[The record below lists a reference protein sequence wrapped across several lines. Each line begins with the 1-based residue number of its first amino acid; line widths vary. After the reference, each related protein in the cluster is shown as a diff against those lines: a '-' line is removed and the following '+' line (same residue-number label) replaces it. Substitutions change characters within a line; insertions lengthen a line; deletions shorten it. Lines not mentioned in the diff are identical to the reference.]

1 MQPPSSVSACRAI
14 VDPDLLEDRIEDA
27 SGIGPGHLDRLLR
40 PESSESLSAW
50 LADPANEGVALLA
63 QGSRSSLTGGAVPYG
78 GAVLDSSGWDF
89 IDPPQRSGEAHTVRC
104 GSGVRLDD
112 LRRRL
117 ADVGLDY
124 PPVPTYPQ
132 ATVGGVISTNAAGPA
147 TFKYGQTR
155 GWVQALELLL
165 ADGRRL
171 YLQRGNPSIRPGG
184 EWVLEGDRGC
194 GILRV
199 PHPGYVTPAMKKI
212 SAGYGG
218 FDPLDPIDLFI
229 GSEGTLGIVT
239 AATLRV
245 VPRARGILALL
256 LFVPDADTAI
266 SAAAALRKIED
277 GPVASL
283 RSTEFI
289 DGAALDVLR
298 EDAPPEIGRIRIP
311 AEAGSVL
318 TLEIEWSTPLESME
332 DPTLQRYLDP
342 LVDLAGFDET
352 IVAMPG
358 DEAGAEVI
366 RSFRK
371 AVPMAVNERARRRP
385 VGSPKEKR
393 AADPAVPPDML
404 SSFYAFCAES
414 FRSRGVPFAV
424 WGHLSDGNLHP
435 NAMPRTPE
443 EDRAAGEAIDALSLE
458 AIRLGGTP
466 LAEHGVGRQPGKQ
479 LWLRRLLGD
488 DAIAGMMRVKRALDP
503 QARLAP
509 GVLWPEEL

>member
-1 MQPPSSVSACRAI
+1 VSACRAI

-40 PESSESLSAW
+40 PETAESLSAW
-50 LADPANEGVALLA
+50 LADPANEAVTLLA

-78 GAVLDSSGWDF
+78 GAVLDTSHWDF
-89 IDPPQRSGEAHTVRC
+89 IDPPQRTGDTDTVRC
-104 GSGVRLDD
+104 GAGVRLDD

-117 ADVGLDY
+117 AEAGLDY

-171 YLQRGNPSIRPGG
+171 YLQRGDRSVRSGD
-184 EWVLEGDRGC
+184 EWVLEGETESGD
-194 GILRV
+194 LRV
-199 PHPGYVTPAMKKI
+199 PHPGYVTPAFKKI

-218 FDPLDPIDLFI
+218 FDPLDPVDLFI

-245 VPRARGILALL
+245 VPKAHGILALL
-256 LFVPDADTAI
+256 MFVPDADAAI
-266 SAAAALRKIED
+266 SAAATLREVE
-277 GPVASL
+277 GGETASL

-298 EDAPPEIGRIRIP
+298 EDAPPEIGRIKIP
-311 AEAGSVL
+311 GDAGSVL
-318 TLEIEWSTPLESME
+318 SIEIEWNGPLESMD
-332 DPTLQRYLDP
+332 DPTLSRYLAP
-342 LVDLAGFDET
+342 LVELPGFDDT

-358 DEAGAEVI
+358 DEAGAEMI

-393 AADPAVPPDML
+393 AADPAVPPHRL

-435 NAMPRTPE
+435 NAMPRTPQ
-443 EDRAAGEAIDALSLE
+443 EDLAAGEAIDALSAE

-479 LWLRRLLGD
+479 AWLRRLLGE
-488 DAIAGMMRVKRALDP
+488 DAIAGMRRVKRALDP

-509 GVLWPEEL
+509 GVLWPEES